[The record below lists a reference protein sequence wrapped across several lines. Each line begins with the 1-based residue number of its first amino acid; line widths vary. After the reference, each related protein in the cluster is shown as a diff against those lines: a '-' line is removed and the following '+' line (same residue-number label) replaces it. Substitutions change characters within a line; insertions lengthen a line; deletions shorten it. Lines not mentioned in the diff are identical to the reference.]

1 MQLISYLTFHVTS
14 LNKFQ
19 VKKICVTFE
28 KVLMSILLD
37 LMYTILDFVGSD
49 IFRRS
54 GSDPMP
60 MEALQK
66 TRLRIFGRAGDRK
79 DVPNTVIFITKSMRK
94 ESEIMREAGKL
105 KLKGTS
111 IIGVGKEKA

>member
-1 MQLISYLTFHVTS
+1 MS
-14 LNKFQ
+14 L
-19 VKKICVTFE
+19 VKNLGKAF
-28 KVLMSILLD
+28 LLD
-37 LMYTILDFVGSD
+37 LMYTISDFDGSD
-49 IFRRS
+49 NFRRS

-66 TRLRIFGRAGDRK
+66 TRLRIFGQAGDRN

-105 KLKGTS
+105 KLEGTS
-111 IIGVGKEKA
+111 IIGIGKEKA

>member
-1 MQLISYLTFHVTS
+1 M
-14 LNKFQ
+14 KFWW
-19 VKKICVTFE
+19 C
-28 KVLMSILLD
+28 ILLD
-37 LMYTILDFVGSD
+37 FMYTIFDFVGSD

-105 KLKGTS
+105 KLEGTS
-111 IIGVGKEKA
+111 IIGIGKEKSE

>member
-1 MQLISYLTFHVTS
+1 MS
-14 LNKFQ
+14 L
-19 VKKICVTFE
+19 VKNFGKAF
-28 KVLMSILLD
+28 LLD
-37 LMYTILDFVGSD
+37 LMYTVLDFDGSD
-49 IFRRS
+49 HFRRS

-66 TRLRIFGRAGDRK
+66 TRLRIFGQAGDRN

-105 KLKGTS
+105 KLEGTN
-111 IIGVGKEKA
+111 IIGIGKEKA